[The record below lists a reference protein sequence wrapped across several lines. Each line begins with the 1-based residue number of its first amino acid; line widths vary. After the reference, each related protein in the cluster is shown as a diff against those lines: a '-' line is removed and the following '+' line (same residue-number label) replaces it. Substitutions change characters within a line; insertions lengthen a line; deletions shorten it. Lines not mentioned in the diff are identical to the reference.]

1 MFNLQFIGAFPGSVH
16 KRFHWILS
24 LGNFSETKPG
34 SMNMIQSNA
43 TGAPLFL
50 RVNYS
55 LVKID
60 PSDILYI
67 ECADNYMKLHL
78 KEGRPLL
85 VRITLK
91 ALMTMLPEGFMRIHR
106 SYVVALNQISAIRNR
121 SLKIGTSELPLGV
134 SYEEPLMRRIKN
146 SPTFGHAHY

>member
-1 MFNLQFIGAFPGSVH
+1 MS
-16 KRFHWILS
+16 
-24 LGNFSETKPG
+24 
-34 SMNMIQSNA
+34 MIQSKVPA
-43 TGAPLFL
+43 APLFL

-60 PSDILYI
+60 PADILYI
-67 ECADNYMKLHL
+67 ECADNYMKLHFR
-78 KEGRPLL
+78 EGRPLL

-106 SYVVALNQISAIRNR
+106 SYVVALDQISSVRNR

-134 SYEEPLMRRIKN
+134 SYEAPFIRRIKN

>member
-1 MFNLQFIGAFPGSVH
+1 M
-16 KRFHWILS
+16 
-24 LGNFSETKPG
+24 
-34 SMNMIQSNA
+34 SMINQSA
-43 TGAPLFL
+43 QSACLFL

-60 PSDILYI
+60 PADILYI

-91 ALMTMLPEGFMRIHR
+91 ALMKMLPEGFMRIHR
-106 SYVVALNQISAIRNR
+106 SYVVALGHISAVRNK
-121 SLKIGTSELPLGV
+121 SLKVGTSELPLGV
-134 SYEEPLMRRIKN
+134 SYEEPFMRKIKN